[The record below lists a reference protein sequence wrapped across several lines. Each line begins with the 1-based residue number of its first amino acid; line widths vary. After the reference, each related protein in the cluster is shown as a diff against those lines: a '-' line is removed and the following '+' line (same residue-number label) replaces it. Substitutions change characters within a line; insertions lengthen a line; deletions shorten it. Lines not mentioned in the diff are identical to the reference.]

1 MTGAAWVR
9 RSVPAVGRRHWI
21 LAGMIVVGVAVIAA
35 GAVTVAGSLMMP
47 LPPDR
52 ASPHFA
58 DADDADL
65 VAAGRI
71 VYTGNCASCHGR
83 RLQGQ
88 PLWQLIDQYAGRRAP
103 AHDETGHTWQH
114 SDEAIFAM
122 TKYGRF
128 PGEPAARASFMP
140 AFAGKLSDRDILAVS
155 AFIKSRWP
163 LGLRVSQAMLNPGFA
178 GMPRDA
184 DQVEWRLPPTC
195 NAVLR
200 RAEIAGF
207 R

>member
-1 MTGAAWVR
+1 MTGVGWTRSRLPVSWRLGWIFAAI
-9 RSVPAVGRRHWI
+9 AI
-21 LAGMIVVGVAVIAA
+21 IAA
-35 GAVTVAGSLMMP
+35 AIVGLAAVANGLPGSP
-47 LPPDR
+47 R
-52 ASPHFA
+52 AERPSHFA
-58 DADDADL
+58 DADNTDL
-65 VAAGRI
+65 VDGGRI
-71 VYTGNCASCHGR
+71 VYAGNCASCHGR

-140 AFAGKLSDRDILAVS
+140 AFDGKLSDRDIVAAS